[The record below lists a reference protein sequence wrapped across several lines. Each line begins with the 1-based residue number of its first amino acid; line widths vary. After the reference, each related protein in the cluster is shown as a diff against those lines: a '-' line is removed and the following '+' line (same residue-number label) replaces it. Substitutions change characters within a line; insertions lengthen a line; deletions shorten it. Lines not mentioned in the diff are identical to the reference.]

1 MNMPTIVLY
10 TQPGCFSCELMKI
23 FLEAKGLAFEERN
36 AGDPEV
42 RQQMRDKYDSGE
54 TPTLVL
60 VSGDKHEVIPGFDPD
75 LLDQLLE
82 EEPPADS
89 VIAS

>member
-1 MNMPTIVLY
+1 MQTILLF

-23 FLEAKGLAFEERN
+23 FLEAKGLAYEERN
-36 AGDPEV
+36 AGDPDI
-42 RQQMRDKYDSGE
+42 RQHMRDKYDSGE

-60 VSGDKHEVIPGFDPD
+60 VSGDKHQVIPGFDPD
-75 LLDQLLE
+75 LLDQLLDE
-82 EEPPADS
+82 GPAPDS